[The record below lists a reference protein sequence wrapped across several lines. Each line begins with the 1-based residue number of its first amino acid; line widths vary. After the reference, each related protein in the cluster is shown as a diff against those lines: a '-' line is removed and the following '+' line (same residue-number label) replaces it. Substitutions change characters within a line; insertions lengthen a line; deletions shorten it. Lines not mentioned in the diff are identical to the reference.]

1 MCANARTMTAAM
13 AVRLKV
19 DVNAVA
25 PSVDMHADATE
36 VDVNAVAPRSENTH
50 ANAMKM
56 DVLAKA
62 RVEYDMLCAVA
73 VW

>member
-1 MCANARTMTAAM
+1 MTTVED
-13 AVRLKV
+13 VRLKV

-36 VDVNAVAPRSENTH
+36 VDVNAVAPSENTH

-62 RVEYDMLCAVA
+62 NIAHGFVCQDNLRATERTSS
-73 VW
+73 

>member
-36 VDVNAVAPRSENTH
+36 VDVNAVAPSENTH
-50 ANAMKM
+50 ADAMKM

-73 VW
+73 V